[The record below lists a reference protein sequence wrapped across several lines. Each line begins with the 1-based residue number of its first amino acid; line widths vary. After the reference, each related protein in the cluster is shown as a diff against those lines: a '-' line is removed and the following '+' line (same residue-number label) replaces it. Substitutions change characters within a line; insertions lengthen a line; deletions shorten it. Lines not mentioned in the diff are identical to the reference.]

1 MHAWTGW
8 TAASQTAVKTA
19 STWEEWCAC
28 QRRLL
33 GSTKREQARQ
43 HESSPFSA
51 RERARL
57 SFVRWLYQTGRLDP
71 AQDDDHD

>member
-8 TAASQTAVKTA
+8 MAASQTAGKTA
-19 STWEEWCAC
+19 PTWDEWCAG

-33 GSTKREQARQ
+33 GSKQRPPSCQ
-43 HESSPFSA
+43 HENSPFSE
-51 RERARL
+51 RELAHL

-71 AQDDDHD
+71 AQHDTD

>member
-28 QRRLL
+28 QQRLL
-33 GSTKREQARQ
+33 GSTKREPARQ
-43 HESSPFSA
+43 PESSLFSE

-57 SFVRWLYQTGRLDP
+57 SFVRWLYQTGRLEP
-71 AQDDDHD
+71 ARDEGHD

>member
-8 TAASQTAVKTA
+8 AAASQTAGKTA
-19 STWEEWCAC
+19 PTWDEWCAG

-33 GSTKREQARQ
+33 GTEQREHSRQ
-43 HESSPFSA
+43 HERMPFSE
-51 RERARL
+51 RELARL

-71 AQDDDHD
+71 AQHDHD